1 MTAITKRSIK
11 EGIYSMYM
19 NQLFIPGSH
28 GGYGYKYQMLN
39 GDFADWSGKYR
50 WVEFKKLRTKNKP
63 VSGRHW

>member
-1 MTAITKRSIK
+1 
-11 EGIYSMYM
+11 MYM